1 MQVKFWGVRGSI
13 PVPEADK
20 LKVGGNTSCVEVLTD
35 SGKRLILDAGTGI
48 RAVGHAVSQELQKG
62 VNQDI
67 ILLLSHTHWDHIQGL
82 TFFTP
87 LFNQAATI
95 RIYGPARA
103 NRKLEQL
110 ISGQM
115 EYDYWPIKLSQL
127 PCNLKFF
134 ELKEGI
140 YTFDDGLKITSKRHI
155 HPGGA
160 FGYRIEAEGK
170 TVVYCTDTEHF
181 QNQVDK
187 RVVELS
193 ADADVLIHD
202 SQYMDNEMEFKL
214 GWGHSSWQ
222 QCVQVAN
229 EARVKT
235 LVLFHHDPM
244 RTDDACVEIEN
255 QAKAAR
261 AGTLLSREGMVLKV

>member
-20 LKVGGNTSCVEVLTD
+20 LKVGGNTSCVEVLSD

-48 RAVGHAVSQELQKG
+48 RNLGHVISQEMSKG
-62 VNQDI
+62 AGQEV

-82 TFFTP
+82 TFFGP
-87 LFNQAATI
+87 LFNQAATVK
-95 RIYGPARA
+95 IYGPARA

-127 PCNLKFF
+127 PCNLKFI
-134 ELKEGI
+134 ELKEGDFTI
-140 YTFDDGLKITSKRHI
+140 DGFKISTRRHI

-160 FGYRIEAEGK
+160 FGYRIEADGK
-170 TVVYCTDTEHF
+170 CVVYCTDTEHF

-193 ADADVLIHD
+193 QDADLLIHD
-202 SQYMDNEMEFKL
+202 SQYMDEEMEFKL

-222 QCVQVAN
+222 QCIQVAN
-229 EARVKT
+229 ESRAKT
-235 LVLFHHDPM
+235 LALFHHDPG
-244 RTDDACVEIEN
+244 RTDDACAAIEAR
-255 QAKAAR
+255 AKAAR
-261 AGTLLSREGMVLKV
+261 QSAVLSRENMTLRI